1 MRYIIIFFAIISA
14 IFFFGKNSNKKEVP
28 KNDADEEIVFTVQTP
43 PSELPQTDAAIDE
56 KTREIPIS
64 TKSMQP
70 ISKPTTEEKIVLP
83 PPPRIIPEVVPVPKT
98 ENSVTQ
104 PATTS
109 VIEEPKKIEPDI
121 PPLNEAALLK
131 SVVKIECPADGGKY
145 IGSGF
150 AVKGDVIITAAHVV
164 ADSASEICTIIFPDK
179 RRPIHYLKGTI
190 VDLESTKK
198 RLNEDGI
205 DFALL
210 KLPSLDSYPDAKAIY
225 GESYPYIPYPSCSDP
240 KMLDDKLLH
249 FGYPSNFV
257 DQNYLSELNGESIAF
272 ADINGI
278 KDQLSQDQTFTF
290 KSPILEFS
298 YDEFKHH
305 PYMVSRVASFYGDSG
320 GLAFNAT
327 KQCILGP
334 HRGGTIGRGAGENF
348 SIFMNIGWEGIQK
361 IISP

>member
-1 MRYIIIFFAIISA
+1 MPDVSLQ
-14 IFFFGKNSNKKEVP
+14 KEDVEQ
-28 KNDADEEIVFTVQTP
+28 KTEEITDTV
-43 PSELPQTDAAIDE
+43 
-56 KTREIPIS
+56 KT
-64 TKSMQP
+64 TKS
-70 ISKPTTEEKIVLP
+70 ISKPVTEEKIVLP
-83 PPPRIIPEVVPVPKT
+83 PPPKIFPEVLPIPKT
-98 ENSVTQ
+98 ESMVSL
-104 PATTS
+104 PSTTT
-109 VIEEPKKIEPDI
+109 VPEEPQKIEPELL
-121 PPLNEAALLK
+121 PLDENALLK

-150 AVKGDVIITAAHVV
+150 AVKGDVIITAAHVI
-164 ADSASEICTIIFPDK
+164 ADSVNEICTVIFPNN
-179 RRPIHYLKGTI
+179 RRPLHYLKGAI

-198 RLNEDGI
+198 RLNEEGI

-225 GESYPYIPYPSCSDP
+225 GDSYPYIPYPSCSDP

-257 DQNYLSELNGESIAF
+257 DQNYLSKLEGEAIAL
-272 ADINGI
+272 ADIKGM
-278 KDQLSQDQTFTF
+278 KDQLSADQTFSF
-290 KSPILEFS
+290 KSPILGFT
-298 YDEFKHH
+298 YDESVYH

-334 HRGGTIGRGAGENF
+334 HRGGTIGKGAGENF

-361 IISP
+361 IINP